1 MILSVSR
8 RTDIPS
14 YYSEWF
20 FNRLKEGD
28 VCVRNP
34 MNIHRVS
41 RIALNKDVID
51 GIVFWT
57 KNPKPM
63 MKHLDKLNDY
73 AFYFQFSLNP
83 YSTDIEKN
91 IPSKKDSIIPT
102 FIDLSNSIGKERVVW
117 RYDPILI
124 NKNYSLEYHTKYFTL
139 LCEKLSPY
147 TEKCTISF
155 IDLYR
160 NIAKNLMQ
168 RGITSIPNEVQE
180 EIALTF
186 SQIAKNYGLIIDTCC
201 EGIDLSKYG
210 IGHAACIDVKRLE
223 RIGGYKLNLSKDKN
237 QREECGCFE
246 RIDIG
251 AYNTCKNGC
260 KYCYANF
267 SNKLVERNFSMHNP
281 NSPLLY
287 GNLEPDDVVSDK
299 NVMSNR
305 INQISL
311 FE

>member
-20 FNRLKEGD
+20 FNRLNEGF

-41 RIALNKDVID
+41 RIEINKNVID

-63 MKHLDKLNDY
+63 LPYLDKLNDY
-73 AFYFQFSLNP
+73 PYYFQFTLNP
-83 YSTDIEKN
+83 YSTDIETN
-91 IPSKKDSIIPT
+91 LPSKKEHIIPT
-102 FIDLSNSIGKERVVW
+102 FIELSKIIGKERVIW
-117 RYDPILI
+117 RYDPIMI
-124 NKNYSLEYHTKYFTL
+124 NERYTLDYHIKYFNSL
-139 LCEKLSPY
+139 AERLSPY

-160 NIAKNLMQ
+160 NISKNMNGL
-168 RGITSIPNEVQE
+168 GVKAISNETQK
-180 EIALTF
+180 EIASKF
-186 SQIAKNYGLIIDTCC
+186 SEIANNNGLKIDTCC
-201 EGIDLSKYG
+201 EGADLSKYG
-210 IGHAACIDVKRLE
+210 IGHAACIDMKRLE
-223 RIGGYKLNLSKDKN
+223 RIGNYRLKLSKDKN

-246 RIDIG
+246 SIDIG
-251 AYNTCKNGC
+251 AYNTCRNGC

-267 SNKLVERNFSMHNP
+267 STA
-281 NSPLLY
+281 
-287 GNLEPDDVVSDK
+287 VVDK
-299 NVMSNR
+299 NYNLHNAKSPILFGDLQDDDIITDKIMTSNR
-305 INQISL
+305 INQLSL
-311 FE
+311 F

>member
-1 MILSVSR
+1 MILSASR

-20 FNRLKEGD
+20 FNRLKEGY

-41 RIALNKDVID
+41 RINLNNDVID

-63 MKHLDKLNDY
+63 MKYLDKLNDFP
-73 AFYFQFSLNP
+73 FYFQFTLNP
-83 YSTDIEKN
+83 YSADLETN
-91 IPSKKDSIIPT
+91 LPSKNDSVIPT
-102 FIDLSNSIGKERVVW
+102 FIELSNAIGKERVVW
-117 RYDPILI
+117 RYDPIII
-124 NKNYSLEYHTKYFTL
+124 NQKYSLEYHTKYFTL

-168 RGITSIPNEVQE
+168 IGITSIPNDVQE

-186 SQIAKNYGLIIDTCC
+186 SQIAKDYGLIIDTCC

-223 RIGGYKLNLSKDKN
+223 RIGNYKLTLSKDKN

-246 RIDIG
+246 SVDIG

-267 SNKLVERNFSMHNP
+267 SNNLVERNFNMHNP
-281 NSPLLY
+281 NSPLIF
-287 GNLEPDDVVSDK
+287 GDLESDDVVLDK
-299 NVMSNR
+299 VVTSNR
-305 INQISL
+305 IIQTSL